1 MQAPVNQRNRNAHFE
16 RNDWKESHSIRPKS
30 LLLSTLRGDYLI
42 FSDCRCYVCIVFKFI
57 YSNQKT
63 IKMIDPNLNVIAI
76 IVAGLIPN
84 ILGALY
90 YGPIFGK
97 AWRDSL
103 GKTEEDLKHS
113 NEAIVYGIALVVGM

>member
-1 MQAPVNQRNRNAHFE
+1 
-16 RNDWKESHSIRPKS
+16 
-30 LLLSTLRGDYLI
+30 
-42 FSDCRCYVCIVFKFI
+42 
-57 YSNQKT
+57 
-63 IKMIDPNLNVIAI
+63 MIDPNLNVIAI